1 MQGKLSFELSYCLD
15 EDFDL
20 ERITIP
26 IIGILSMV
34 MEPELNIGFC
44 FSISLEAKV
53 HKTILNTQKILE
65 KTEIKDE
72 EEEEDE
78 DDDDDTKLEL
88 KVSGKAEMSLSVSAG
103 IIVCD
108 TYIFYMAFLAG
119 IKGLLGKGEIGYSL
133 NINFN
138 KGNIIVEKFF
148 IFESFYISLFLKI
161 EIKIKTPFVNFKFN
175 IYIFNVPL
183 FGIKTEVHDTIT
195 KILGKMIYEDFI
207 ENNKYQLP

>member
-1 MQGKLSFELSYCLD
+1 
-15 EDFDL
+15 
-20 ERITIP
+20 
-26 IIGILSMV
+26 MV

-161 EIKIKTPFVNFKFN
+161 AIEIKTPFANFKFN